1 MEEEIFQ
8 NPYDD
13 EFIPLLLKTPK
24 TLTHRDCSK
33 FFKLVIPHLSNEK
46 LPVDI
51 GQPILMVL
59 SVLIRNEK
67 IRDIFIS
74 SGFLYQLPFKN
85 KSYTN
90 EIFMIFNEIVKNS
103 PEAFDD
109 ELTNIFASILTR
121 SPQKALSIL
130 CSYAQQF
137 NEIDSDNPWPM
148 IDILIQGSKY
158 FVVPEL
164 IRNYAATLLFLC
176 TQYADYRRG
185 RVKHCWKIFS
195 SVVSSKTD
203 AGTLETSYNALAV
216 LSEYYKDGEIPLDS
230 IKLHLRIAPEIQDS
244 ILALLVTRTAY
255 LEADLNESINAS
267 MLSRSRSGIRTSSK
281 LMNSV
286 NQSIFCDHELILT
299 LLEIAQTKA
308 KATLIL
314 MKASLDPTVA
324 NVILGRGKW
333 LLTPL
338 PIFTDTLRLFLSVFR
353 HEDIRNKVVK
363 FGNFIP
369 FLKLMT
375 NIKNSGVITIICT
388 ILRRITISQELLDQM
403 SIEGFIKEFTQV
415 SLQLNDQVSLH
426 AFLLFIDTLAKVGYS
441 EEFIKACEKV
451 SDLTQ
456 NDRHLNQIA
465 SYVAAT
471 LCKYEECAKK
481 MKKLRLDLFFQN
493 NLDDPQIAKGGQKFL
508 RTLDKHELD

>member
-8 NPYDD
+8 DPYDD

-158 FVVPEL
+158 FVVPP
-164 IRNYAATLLFLC
+164 
-176 TQYADYRRG
+176 
-185 RVKHCWKIFS
+185 K
-195 SVVSSKTD
+195 
-203 AGTLETSYNALAV
+203 
-216 LSEYYKDGEIPLDS
+216 SEGSNNSLKS
-230 IKLHLRIAPEIQDS
+230 
-244 ILALLVTRTAY
+244 
-255 LEADLNESINAS
+255 
-267 MLSRSRSGIRTSSK
+267 LSRIERLFTAWQSAYTLSGIAE
-281 LMNSV
+281 V
-286 NQSIFCDHELILT
+286 LIL
-299 LLEIAQTKA
+299 
-308 KATLIL
+308 
-314 MKASLDPTVA
+314 S
-324 NVILGRGKW
+324 
-333 LLTPL
+333 
-338 PIFTDTLRLFLSVFR
+338 S
-353 HEDIRNKVVK
+353 
-363 FGNFIP
+363 
-369 FLKLMT
+369 
-375 NIKNSGVITIICT
+375 NI
-388 ILRRITISQELLDQM
+388 
-403 SIEGFIKEFTQV
+403 
-415 SLQLNDQVSLH
+415 
-426 AFLLFIDTLAKVGYS
+426 
-441 EEFIKACEKV
+441 
-451 SDLTQ
+451 
-456 NDRHLNQIA
+456 
-465 SYVAAT
+465 
-471 LCKYEECAKK
+471 
-481 MKKLRLDLFFQN
+481 
-493 NLDDPQIAKGGQKFL
+493 
-508 RTLDKHELD
+508 